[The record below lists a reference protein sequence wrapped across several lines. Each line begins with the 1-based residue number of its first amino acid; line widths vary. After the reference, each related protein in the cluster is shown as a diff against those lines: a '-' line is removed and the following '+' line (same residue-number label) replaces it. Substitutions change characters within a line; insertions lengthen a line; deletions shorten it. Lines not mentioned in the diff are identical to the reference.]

1 MINSNSAFL
10 AIANILMAA
19 TPIIA
24 LTIAYL
30 TQVR

>member
-1 MINSNSAFL
+1 MTNSNSAFL
-10 AIANILMAA
+10 AVANIVMAA

-30 TQVR
+30 THVR